1 MKKLNCLSNEKIYM
15 VDVYLMN
22 DNYDTME
29 NCVCQGTL
37 EEVKK
42 YFLNRY
48 SGLREKHGIA
58 ICDVVTDCKD
68 TVWFKEGI

>member
-22 DNYDTME
+22 DTYDTVE

-37 EEVKK
+37 EEVKE

-48 SGLREKHGIA
+48 SGLREKYGIA
-58 ICDVVTDCKD
+58 ICDVVTDCND